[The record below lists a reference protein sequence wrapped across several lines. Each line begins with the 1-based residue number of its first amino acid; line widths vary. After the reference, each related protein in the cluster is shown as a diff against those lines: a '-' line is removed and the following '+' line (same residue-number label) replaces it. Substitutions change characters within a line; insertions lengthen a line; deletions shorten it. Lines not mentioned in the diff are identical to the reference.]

1 MMRNLIV
8 ALAIVIGML
17 CLGFIITQDAG
28 NQVAAIQ
35 PPAILVSYVTLDDYG
50 SGSD

>member
-8 ALAIVIGML
+8 ALAILVGML
-17 CLGFIITQDAG
+17 CLGFVINQDAG
-28 NQVAAIQ
+28 NQAVRIQ
-35 PPAILVSYVTLDDYG
+35 PPAILVSYATLDDYG